1 MHQASLRKKRSLNC
15 SSPILKGESSDLK
28 TILPCCKWTGE
39 KQGAGFEEWEQ
50 TRLD

>member
-1 MHQASLRKKRSLNC
+1 MHRASLRKKRSLTC
-15 SSPILKGESSDLK
+15 SSLAPEGESSPLK

-39 KQGAGFEEWEQ
+39 KQGPGFEEWEQ